1 MNQESAHW
9 IKLSI
14 SALEADVA
22 YFDARLALLS
32 GKPSSYYQEAQ
43 VRAYQELGRALSDT
57 LQNLN
62 AGSRVESE
70 GVIEV
75 EELTDD

>member
-1 MNQESAHW
+1 LNQEKEQW
-9 IKLSI
+9 VKLSV

-22 YFDARLALLS
+22 YFDARLALLA
-32 GKPSSYYQEAQ
+32 GKPSSCHQDAQ
-43 VRAYQELGRALSDT
+43 IRVYQELERVLSER
-57 LQNLN
+57 LRNLN
-62 AGSRVESE
+62 PGSRVESE